1 MIKISTYW
9 KCHKNWW
16 KIFQLTNRKFWSIN
30 IYFYKKN
37 HQNWW
42 HFTHWK
48 CHQNWWKLNDL
59 KNRKFRWINIYFFK
73 KITKIADI
81 LLIENFTKIGEKSFT
96 KKSENFSESI
106 KFSVKKSPKLVT
118 VFPTKKSSKLVKNH
132 SPKKVKILV
141 NHYKFL

>member
-1 MIKISTYW
+1 MVNISHW
-9 KCHKNWW
+9 KWPPKNWW
-16 KIFQLTNRKFWSIN
+16 KIIH
-30 IYFYKKN
+30 KKSEN
-37 HQNWW
+37 FSEPTKNLSKRSPKLV
-42 HFTHWK
+42 THWK
-48 CHQNWWKLNDL
+48 CFQNWWKLNDL
-59 KNRKFRWINIYFFK
+59 KNRKFRRIKIYFFK

-81 LLIENFTKIGEKSFT
+81 LLIENFIKIGEILFT

-141 NHYKFL
+141 NH